1 MPTLFR
7 SLLFLYPNAYR
18 SKFEEEMLS
27 VLTDRRADLDDR
39 VFPRMLFVA
48 HESTGL
54 LLGAFREH
62 VRNVYLSQDFDI
74 PQRRRLTMRSDFR
87 FPKSTVT
94 LMLVILA
101 AVVYTIEEAKSL
113 QHVLPSSSPA
123 LGHVEHPAH
132 VAVIPAFFAALAVVL
147 SCAAL
152 GWIILFAFRRSGLH
166 RLSNLDTSVGH
177 HHKTTLT
184 Q

>member
-1 MPTLFR
+1 MPVLFR
-7 SLLFLYPNAYR
+7 SLLFLYPAAYR
-18 SKFEEEMLS
+18 TEFADEMLS

-39 VFPRMLFVA
+39 LFPRMLFFA
-48 HESTGL
+48 RESAGL
-54 LLGAFREH
+54 LLGALREH
-62 VRNVYLSQDFDI
+62 LRNAYGSHEFPI
-74 PQRRRLTMRSDFR
+74 PERRLIMRSEFR

-101 AVVYTIEEAKSL
+101 AVVYTIEKAKSL
-113 QHVLPSSSPA
+113 QQVLPSSSPA
-123 LGHVEHPAH
+123 LGPIAPTH
-132 VAVIPAFFAALAVVL
+132 VAVIPSFFAGLAVVL

-152 GWIILFAFRRSGLH
+152 GWLIVFAFRRSGLH

-177 HHKTTLT
+177 HPKPTLN